1 MGVYLKTVLIMYA
14 VFHRTEFPIVTITFT
29 GEASTDENFSKY
41 LEETESL
48 YEHKK
53 RFSIIFDARKA
64 ALPDLKHQ
72 KMQANWIK
80 TNESRMKTYC
90 AGTAYVIVNKAVR
103 AILKMIFT
111 FYPQPQPYQIFS
123 DMASAEVW
131 AREILEKK

>member
-1 MGVYLKTVLIMYA
+1 MYA
-14 VFHRTEFPIVTITFT
+14 RFDLSAFPVVTIAFT
-29 GEASTDENFSKY
+29 GESSTDENFQQY
-41 LEETESL
+41 LNETEAL

-53 RFSIIFDARKA
+53 RFSIIFDARSA
-64 ALPDLKHQ
+64 SLPDLKHQ

-80 TNESRMKTYC
+80 ANESRMKTYC

-111 FYPQPQPYQIFS
+111 FYPQPQPYKIFS

-131 AREILEKK
+131 AREVLEKK